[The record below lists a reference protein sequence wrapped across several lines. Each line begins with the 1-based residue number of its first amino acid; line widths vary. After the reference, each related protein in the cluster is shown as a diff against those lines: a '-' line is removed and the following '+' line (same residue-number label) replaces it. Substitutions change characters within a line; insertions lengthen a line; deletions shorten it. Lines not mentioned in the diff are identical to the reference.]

1 MTLYDILGVPDN
13 ATLDQIKKQYRKLS
27 LEHHPDRPTG
37 NANKFKEL
45 NEAYE
50 LLSDEGRRKDYDN
63 SLKPQVNLFDTL
75 FNPER
80 FMNPEFIF
88 RNLFRPPPMMTT
100 IQLTLDQ
107 SYTGCKLPITI
118 ERWVH
123 ANQIQQMEKE
133 TMYIDIP
140 PGIDSNESIMIPNK
154 GNMGPDGLL
163 GDIRISIQINNPTK
177 LERHG
182 LDLYYTH
189 DITLKES
196 LCGFEFDLVYLQGQT
211 LRITNV
217 KNIVTPHYKKI
228 IPQMGMKRDGS
239 VGNLIIQFNVVF
251 PTTLSETTL
260 QQLEAL
266 L

>member
-1 MTLYDILGVPDN
+1 
-13 ATLDQIKKQYRKLS
+13 
-27 LEHHPDRPTG
+27 
-37 NANKFKEL
+37 
-45 NEAYE
+45 
-50 LLSDEGRRKDYDN
+50 
-63 SLKPQVNLFDTL
+63 
-75 FNPER
+75 
-80 FMNPEFIF
+80 
-88 RNLFRPPPMMTT
+88 
-100 IQLTLDQ
+100 
-107 SYTGCKLPITI
+107 
-118 ERWVH
+118 
-123 ANQIQQMEKE
+123 
-133 TMYIDIP
+133 
-140 PGIDSNESIMIPNK
+140 MIPNK